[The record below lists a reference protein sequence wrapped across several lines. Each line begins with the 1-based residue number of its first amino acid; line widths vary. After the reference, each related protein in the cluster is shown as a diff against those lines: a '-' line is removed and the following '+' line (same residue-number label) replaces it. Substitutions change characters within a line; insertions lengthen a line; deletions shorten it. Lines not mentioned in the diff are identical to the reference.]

1 MSHSRIF
8 QYSSKP
14 IDKDDYIGDSDF
26 YDDNANGQSF
36 HGEYCGDYVNEQ
48 DELDRIDDIKWLA
61 INLFK
66 FNIRLEGLEGEDKF
80 VLGEGFKQ
88 AIQDF
93 WYDAIKKRFEA
104 LDKENL
110 ARYTE
115 RWYLKYA
122 LIDPLSGGFGFLF
135 FNNEEQTLSA
145 SDGFFEFLL
154 RLNEGDSF
162 YIGATLDYHC

>member
-14 IDKDDYIGDSDF
+14 IDKEDYIGESDF
-26 YDDNANGQSF
+26 YDDNGNGQSF
-36 HGEYCGDYVNEQ
+36 HGEYCGDYVDERN
-48 DELDRIDDIKWLA
+48 ELDRFDDIKWLA
-61 INLFK
+61 MNLFK
-66 FNIRLEGLEGEDKF
+66 FNIRLEGEDKF

-93 WYDAIKKRFEA
+93 WYDAIQKCFEA

-110 ARYTE
+110 ARYQD
-115 RWYLKYA
+115 RWELKYA
-122 LIDPLSGGFGFLF
+122 LTDPLSGGFGFLF
-135 FNNEEQTLSA
+135 FSNEDQTLSA
-145 SDGFFEFLL
+145 SNDFFEFLL
-154 RLNEGDSF
+154 SRDEGDSF

>member
-14 IDKDDYIGDSDF
+14 IDKENYIGESDF

-36 HGEYCGDYVNEQ
+36 HGEYCGDYVDERN
-48 DELDRIDDIKWLA
+48 ELDRFDDIKWLA
-61 INLFK
+61 MSISK
-66 FNIRLEGLEGEDKF
+66 FNIKLEGEDKF
-80 VLGEGFKQ
+80 VLCEGFRK

-93 WYDAIKKRFEA
+93 WYDGIEKCFEE
-104 LDKENL
+104 LNKENL
-110 ARYTE
+110 AWYKE
-115 RWYLKYA
+115 RWHLKYA
-122 LIDPLSGGFGFLF
+122 ITDPLSGGFGFLF
-135 FNNEEQTLSA
+135 YSDEEQTLSA
-145 SDGFFEFLL
+145 SDDFFEFLL